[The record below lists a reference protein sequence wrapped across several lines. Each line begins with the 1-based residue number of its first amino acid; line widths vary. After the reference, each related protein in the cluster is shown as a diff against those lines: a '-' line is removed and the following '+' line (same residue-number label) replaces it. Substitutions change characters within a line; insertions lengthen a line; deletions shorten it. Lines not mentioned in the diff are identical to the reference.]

1 MWQLAFCLCFSP
13 HRHCFRDISFKPSA
27 SEEPAPLPSPL
38 ETVATNADLCKTS
51 ICLLLSCSRAQLTSQ
66 SSLGRDAGV
75 TLASSTRVST
85 CVRRATSLPNSKSR
99 TRPNR
104 LPCKQ
109 RQLLSPAQSSS
120 KALTPTC
127 LPLDDVD
134 DLGLDRRRH
143 LVSFLREQEAERTK
157 KRNVLGEAI
166 PRMRR
171 FACQA
176 ERAESRPVDET
187 ASALELRD
195 ERVLRRKDVLDLF
208 PELGAVIIPS
218 RITDVPVGLSSSASG
233 SPGGA
238 SGTHQS

>member
-1 MWQLAFCLCFSP
+1 MLESLSRQAPAFPPAFDAQPRCRTRNRELAQT
-13 HRHCFRDISFKPSA
+13 DY
-27 SEEPAPLPSPL
+27 
-38 ETVATNADLCKTS
+38 
-51 ICLLLSCSRAQLTSQ
+51 
-66 SSLGRDAGV
+66 
-75 TLASSTRVST
+75 LASNGNYSPPRNPPP
-85 CVRRATSLPNSKSR
+85 RHSLPHVF
-99 TRPNR
+99 
-104 LPCKQ
+104 
-109 RQLLSPAQSSS
+109 
-120 KALTPTC
+120 
-127 LPLDDVD
+127 PLDDVD